1 MGWYST
7 PFNYDG
13 TSPTQVRDDLQK
25 ANENFQ
31 ALSDVF
37 ENGTPLSGRIKSSYI
52 PGGGG
57 GSVSGDITVN
67 SVTVSNPNRV
77 NFGIDLS
84 PNASGFYQAAIKM
97 PVGVP
102 GSAIQWQPTSGGWGA
117 GESVIGV
124 DTSGNFKII
133 GRYNSSGR
141 RVINLYDDV
150 NVGGQLIP
158 ISIRLAPQ
166 TNQNSLIDLRSGAV
180 DCSGAYILM
189 PTGGVKGNFISWG
202 DPPYDNTLIGVSLS
216 QGNTLV
222 IAGKPDPTKGNRRQI
237 GMWDDVTIN
246 GNLSVTG
253 TITGNVV
260 YQVPSTISVKKVDI
274 NADANQDYGIS
285 FRGSNGFSQSA
296 ILMPTGGNGSFINWG
311 NTNPYD
317 CLIGISSSL
326 GQFIIA
332 GKSNGVSR
340 DTHVYENL
348 IVHGYTTSVGF
359 ALNTSVAQDY
369 GLNLR
374 GSSGF
379 NQAAILMPMS
389 GKGTFIS
396 WGDPAY
402 DNSLIGIQ
410 NSTGHFVI
418 SGRADAAYGG
428 RRTVYLY
435 DDTIMT
441 GNAYISGNL
450 SVSGTISGNVQLPS
464 TIGVKKI
471 DINADANQDYG
482 IKLSGSFSQTA
493 IWMPVGGYGSTVAWT
508 PVNTSWGADSLI
520 GVNSSGQFWI
530 IGRPTSAGGTRVIY
544 MSDYVQINGDLKV
557 TGNIT
562 GNVTYQPPTI
572 ITCKKININA
582 DAGQDYGLSFRGSN
596 GFSQGAIL
604 MPTSGTG
611 SQITWGSTPDSDSLI
626 GVQAS
631 TGHFVIFGRPDSA
644 YGSRK
649 TVYIYDDTIMTGN
662 AYVSGNLS
670 VSGTISG
677 NVQLPSTIGVKKID
691 INADANQD
699 YGLNLRNS
707 SGFSQ
712 SAILMPMSGN
722 GTFISWGSPADDN
735 SLVGI
740 QNSTG
745 HFVIAGRADIM
756 YGDNRTVYLYDHLI
770 VNANIYVNGTINQGS
785 DLSMKEN
792 VVLFS
797 DSALAIV
804 KSIDVYRYLLKGSK
818 EEHVGFVANYV
829 KDVFPNGVTVSGNGM
844 CSINILDMLALLFK
858 AVKELAEHVA
868 NN

>member
-67 SVTVSNPNRV
+67 SVTISNPNKV

-84 PNASGFYQAAIKM
+84 SNPSGFYQAAIKM
-97 PVGVP
+97 PVGVM
-102 GSAIQWQPTSGGWGA
+102 GSAIQWQPTSGGWGV
-117 GESVIGV
+117 GESKLGV
-124 DTSGNFKII
+124 DSAGNFRII
-133 GRYNSSGR
+133 GRYDSSGR
-141 RVINLYDDV
+141 RVINLHDDV
-150 NVGGQLIP
+150 NVVGQLIP

-166 TNQNSLIDLRSGAV
+166 SNQNSLIDLRSGAV

-202 DPPYDNTLIGVSLS
+202 DPPYDNTLIGVALS

-222 IAGKPDPTKGNRRQI
+222 ISGKPDPAKGNRRQI
-237 GMWDDVTIN
+237 GMWDDVTIY
-246 GNLSVTG
+246 GNLSVIG

-260 YQVPSTISVKKVDI
+260 YQVPSTIGVKKVDI
-274 NADANQDYGIS
+274 NADANQDYGIN
-285 FRGSNGFSQSA
+285 FRNSNGFTQSA

-428 RRTVYLY
+428 RRT
-435 DDTIMT
+435 
-441 GNAYISGNL
+441 
-450 SVSGTISGNVQLPS
+450 
-464 TIGVKKI
+464 
-471 DINADANQDYG
+471 
-482 IKLSGSFSQTA
+482 
-493 IWMPVGGYGSTVAWT
+493 
-508 PVNTSWGADSLI
+508 
-520 GVNSSGQFWI
+520 
-530 IGRPTSAGGTRVIY
+530 IY
-544 MSDYVQINGDLKV
+544 M
-557 TGNIT
+557 
-562 GNVTYQPPTI
+562 
-572 ITCKKININA
+572 
-582 DAGQDYGLSFRGSN
+582 
-596 GFSQGAIL
+596 
-604 MPTSGTG
+604 
-611 SQITWGSTPDSDSLI
+611 
-626 GVQAS
+626 
-631 TGHFVIFGRPDSA
+631 
-644 YGSRK
+644 
-649 TVYIYDDTIMTGN
+649 YDDTIMTGN
-662 AYVSGNLS
+662 AYVSGNLT

-677 NVQLPSTIGVKKID
+677 NISLPSAPTFQHVDIKTTSSDTYGLNFRNGVNNFTGSACIIMPSPGTAGNQILWGSDPSGDSRIGLSTNGTFFVIGSGTAPNRVVTISDHLTVTGNLTVNGTISGNISLPSTPTFRHID
-691 INADANQD
+691 IQTTSSDT
-699 YGLNLRNS
+699 YGLNFRNGYNNFTS
-707 SGFSQ
+707 S
-712 SAILMPMSGN
+712 ACILMPTSGN
-722 GTFISWGSPADDN
+722 GNKISWGNPDYDSTIGLSSSGQFFIFGSGASP
-735 SLVGI
+735 
-740 QNSTG
+740 
-745 HFVIAGRADIM
+745 
-756 YGDNRTVYLYDHLI
+756 NRTVYIYDVIH
-770 VNANIYVNGTINQGS
+770 VAQNAIIDTYLTVASDTTIGGNLAVRGTITQGS

-792 VVLFS
+792 IELFS
-797 DSALAIV
+797 DSALNLL
-804 KSIDVYRYLLKGSK
+804 KSIDVYKYLFKATQ

-829 KDVFPNGVTVSGNGM
+829 KDVFPNGVTVNEQDGT

>member
-57 GSVSGDITVN
+57 GIGGNIVVN

-84 PNASGFYQAAIKM
+84 PNTSGFYQAAIKM

-124 DTSGNFKII
+124 NTSGNFMII
-133 GRYNSSGR
+133 GRYDSSGK
-141 RVINLYDDV
+141 RVINLYDNV

-166 TNQNSLIDLRSGAV
+166 LNQSSLIDLRSGAV
-180 DCSGAYILM
+180 NCSGAYILM
-189 PTGGVKGNFISWG
+189 PTGGVSGNFISWG

-222 IAGKPDPTKGNRRQI
+222 IVGKPDPTKGNRRQI

-260 YQVPSTISVKKVDI
+260 YQVPDVISVKKVNI
-274 NADANQDYGIS
+274 NADANQDYGLS
-285 FRGSNGFSQSA
+285 LRNSNGFTQSA

-317 CLIGISSSL
+317 CLIGISSPL

-332 GKSNGVSR
+332 GKSDGTARN
-340 DTHVYENL
+340 THVYENL

-359 ALNTSVAQDY
+359 ALNAPSVQGY
-369 GLNLR
+369 GINLR

-389 GKGTFIS
+389 GNGAFIS
-396 WGDPAY
+396 WGNPAY
-402 DNSLIGIQ
+402 
-410 NSTGHFVI
+410 
-418 SGRADAAYGG
+418 
-428 RRTVYLY
+428 
-435 DDTIMT
+435 
-441 GNAYISGNL
+441 
-450 SVSGTISGNVQLPS
+450 
-464 TIGVKKI
+464 
-471 DINADANQDYG
+471 
-482 IKLSGSFSQTA
+482 
-493 IWMPVGGYGSTVAWT
+493 
-508 PVNTSWGADSLI
+508 
-520 GVNSSGQFWI
+520 
-530 IGRPTSAGGTRVIY
+530 
-544 MSDYVQINGDLKV
+544 
-557 TGNIT
+557 
-562 GNVTYQPPTI
+562 
-572 ITCKKININA
+572 
-582 DAGQDYGLSFRGSN
+582 
-596 GFSQGAIL
+596 
-604 MPTSGTG
+604 
-611 SQITWGSTPDSDSLI
+611 
-626 GVQAS
+626 
-631 TGHFVIFGRPDSA
+631 
-644 YGSRK
+644 
-649 TVYIYDDTIMTGN
+649 
-662 AYVSGNLS
+662 
-670 VSGTISG
+670 
-677 NVQLPSTIGVKKID
+677 
-691 INADANQD
+691 
-699 YGLNLRNS
+699 
-707 SGFSQ
+707 
-712 SAILMPMSGN
+712 
-722 GTFISWGSPADDN
+722 DN

-740 QNSTG
+740 QASSG
-745 HFVIAGRADIM
+745 RFIIAGRADSA
-756 YGDNRTVYLYDHLI
+756 YGNRRTIYLYDDAI
-770 VNANIYVNGTINQGS
+770 VTGNAYIYGNLTVNGTISGNIQLPDIITTKKININAGYGSDYGIIFRNSINFTYACILMPTSGSGAQISWGDPPDANGLIGRQNTTGRFVILGLPTGTNGTLEVYMQTNVIVSGSITQGS

-792 VVLFS
+792 IVPFS
-797 DSALAIV
+797 DSALSLV
-804 KSIDVYRYLLKGSK
+804 RSIDVYKYLLKESG

-829 KDVFPNGVTVSGNGM
+829 KDVFPHGVTINAYDGT

>member
-84 PNASGFYQAAIKM
+84 LDASGFYQAAIKM

-102 GSAIQWQPTSGGWGA
+102 GSAIQWQPTSGGWGV
-117 GESVIGV
+117 GESKIGV
-124 DTSGNFKII
+124 DSAGNFMII
-133 GRYNSSGR
+133 GRYNNSGR

-150 NVGGQLIP
+150 NIGGQLLP

-166 TNQNSLIDLRSGAV
+166 SSQNSLIDLRSGAV
-180 DCSGAYILM
+180 NCSGAYILM
-189 PTGGVKGNFISWG
+189 PTGGVSGNFISWG

-222 IAGKPDPTKGNRRQI
+222 IAGKPDPTKGNRQQI

-253 TITGNVV
+253 TITGNIV
-260 YQVPSTISVKKVDI
+260 YQIPSTISVKKIDI
-274 NADANQDYGIS
+274 NADANQDYGIN
-285 FRGSNGFSQSA
+285 FRNSNGFTQSA

-311 NTNPYD
+311 NATPYD
-317 CLIGISSSL
+317 CLVGISSSL

-359 ALNTSVAQDY
+359 ALNAPTSQDY
-369 GLNLR
+369 GINLR

-389 GKGTFIS
+389 GNGTFIS
-396 WGDPAY
+396 WGNPAY

-418 SGRADAAYGG
+418 VGRADSAYGG
-428 RRTVYLY
+428 RRT
-435 DDTIMT
+435 
-441 GNAYISGNL
+441 
-450 SVSGTISGNVQLPS
+450 
-464 TIGVKKI
+464 
-471 DINADANQDYG
+471 
-482 IKLSGSFSQTA
+482 
-493 IWMPVGGYGSTVAWT
+493 
-508 PVNTSWGADSLI
+508 
-520 GVNSSGQFWI
+520 
-530 IGRPTSAGGTRVIY
+530 IY
-544 MSDYVQINGDLKV
+544 M
-557 TGNIT
+557 
-562 GNVTYQPPTI
+562 
-572 ITCKKININA
+572 
-582 DAGQDYGLSFRGSN
+582 
-596 GFSQGAIL
+596 
-604 MPTSGTG
+604 
-611 SQITWGSTPDSDSLI
+611 
-626 GVQAS
+626 
-631 TGHFVIFGRPDSA
+631 
-644 YGSRK
+644 
-649 TVYIYDDTIMTGN
+649 YDDTIMTGN
-662 AYVSGNLS
+662 AYVSGNLT
-670 VSGTISG
+670 VNGTISG
-677 NVQLPSTIGVKKID
+677 NIPLPSTPTFRHID
-691 INADANQD
+691 IVTTSSDT
-699 YGLNLRNS
+699 YGLNFRNGYNNFTGS
-707 SGFSQ
+707 ACIFMPTSGDGSK
-712 SAILMPMSGN
+712 
-722 GTFISWGSPADDN
+722 ISWGNPDHD
-735 SLVGI
+735 
-740 QNSTG
+740 STIG
-745 HFVIAGRADIM
+745 LSSSGLFFIFGS
-756 YGDNRTVYLYDHLI
+756 GSTTRTVLLYDNLS
-770 VNANIYVNGTINQGS
+770 VAGTVYQGS
-785 DLSMKEN
+785 DLSTKEN
-792 VVLFS
+792 IELFS
-797 DSALAIV
+797 DSALNLI
-804 KSIDVYRYLLKGSK
+804 KNIDVYKYLFKVDQR
-818 EEHVGFVANYV
+818 EHVGFIANYV
-829 KDVFPNGVTVSGNGM
+829 KDVFPMGVTVNEEDGK